1 MEEKT
6 QFLCKNE
13 KFPLHAALKNGDDK
27 SALYFL
33 EYEPEV
39 IYYLNFSK

>member
-1 MEEKT
+1 MEENT
-6 QFLCKNE
+6 QLLCKNE

-33 EYEPEV
+33 ENEPEV
-39 IYYLNFSK
+39 RYFLN